1 MSSLVGLL
9 AGFLEIGNGLPT
21 NCSVMTVLQAFV
33 ALVGK
38 TLVAF
43 SFALAGVKVRANLYT
58 LIVVSEVT
66 MLIFL

>member
-33 ALVGK
+33 ALVGHIMG
-38 TLVAF
+38 AF
-43 SFALAGVKVRANLYT
+43 AFAPAGVKVGAIFDP
-58 LIVVSEVT
+58 LIVVSVVS
-66 MLIFL
+66 MLILF